1 MAASSKLTLA
11 GEMAVPTTVGEN
23 PRRLRTVVVDDSA
36 TFLQVTCHLLD
47 LEEVIDLVAA
57 ASDGAEAIDTV
68 MRVKPALVLMD
79 VHMPGLDGLSA
90 TSLLA
95 QMCPAPTVV
104 LMSSEDTPQLRAAC
118 RRAGAFDLV
127 PKENFRDELE
137 PVLQRVLEM
146 REDWRLQAQTASRE
160 QRGRTSST

>member
-1 MAASSKLTLA
+1 MAVTTELTYA
-11 GEMAVPTTVGEN
+11 GEMTAPTTVRKN
-23 PRRLRTVVVDDSA
+23 SRLRTVVVDDSD

-47 LEEVIDLVAA
+47 LEEMIDLVAA
-57 ASDGAEAIDTV
+57 ASDGVEGVGTV

-90 TSLLA
+90 ASLFA
-95 QMCPAPTVV
+95 QMSPAPTVL

-118 RRAGAFDLV
+118 RRAGAFDFV

-137 PVLQRVLEM
+137 PVLQRVFKM
-146 REDWRLQAQTASRE
+146 REGRLLQETAPR
-160 QRGRTSST
+160 